1 MLRVATILDRNSK
14 SPSPLN
20 QGKSRARERW
30 NAPLSYPWLWGEA
43 GCEFSVYFAQDC
55 RLFYSKVVEYHQPH
69 YQGSHYSSLAPSD
82 QSKRTLGTRFGYRAS
97 NAIDGGARLLASGAH
112 HHLSA
117 QGGKLTAGEPNNL
130 QESAMKNWNSG
141 PSCPKVDNS
150 IHWINLYLVENIIGF
165 PNTLDLFDE

>member
-1 MLRVATILDRNSK
+1 MRRVATILDRNSK

-97 NAIDGGARLLASGAH
+97 NASDGGQDFSLPARTTIYPL
-112 HHLSA
+112 
-117 QGGKLTAGEPNNL
+117 KGENWL
-130 QESAMKNWNSG
+130 RESPTIYKRAPWKIEIQA
-141 PSCPKVDNS
+141 PVVQR
-150 IHWINLYLVENIIGF
+150 WINLYLVENIIGF

>member
-43 GCEFSVYFAQDC
+43 GCEFSVYFTQDC
-55 RLFYSKVVEYHQPH
+55 CLFYSKVVEYHQPH
-69 YQGSHYSSLAPSD
+69 YQGSHYPSLTPSD

-97 NAIDGGARLLASGAH
+97 NASDEGQDFSLPARITTYPLKGENWLRENPTIYKRAPWKIEIQAPVVQRWIT
-112 HHLSA
+112 LS
-117 QGGKLTAGEPNNL
+117 TE
-130 QESAMKNWNSG
+130 
-141 PSCPKVDNS
+141 
-150 IHWINLYLVENIIGF
+150 
-165 PNTLDLFDE
+165 